1 MNTPIRMYIAG
12 NPLNIASYAITAGN
26 TQTGYL
32 RLDID
37 NPYNIKI
44 VEFDTSRFESIKE
57 LRTLIGNTA
66 SFGTGGI
73 GWLMSDLS
81 LGGSKNGAKVFDLKN
96 KDYALFLSFSGNLT
110 NT

>member
-1 MNTPIRMYIAG
+1 MNTPIRTYIAG
-12 NPLNIASYAITAGN
+12 NALNVASSAIIAGN

-37 NPYNIKI
+37 NPYSIKI
-44 VEFDTSRFESIKE
+44 MEFDTARFESIKE
-57 LRTLIGNTA
+57 LQRLTETTA
-66 SFGTGGI
+66 SFSTGGI
-73 GWLMSDLS
+73 GWLMPDLS
-81 LGGSKNGAKVFDLKN
+81 LNGSKVGARVFDLKH